1 MEKNAKLRPFL
12 VAKIIFERTDEDNYL
27 TIAQILDILKKE
39 YGIESY
45 RKTIQ
50 ADIDTLIAFG
60 FDIQE
65 TKSTQNRYSD
75 LLTQITS
82 LCLSILIRLRE

>member
-60 FDIQE
+60 FDNPAD
-65 TKSTQNRYSD
+65 SV
-75 LLTQITS
+75 
-82 LCLSILIRLRE
+82 LSFLSFLSHGYH